1 MIENQHFSDLKI
13 MFKLFKITKQSLEML
28 QQKLKQYVVSKGES
42 IMKQENFIISLLDH
56 RDQMSELLTQSF
68 NSEYTMDTCVNDG
81 FY

>member
-13 MFKLFKITKQSLEML
+13 MFKLFKITQQSLEML
-28 QQKLKQYVVSKGES
+28 QKKLKQYVVSKGES
-42 IMKQENFIISLLDH
+42 IMKQENFIVSLLDH

-68 NSEYTMDTCVNDG
+68 NSEYTMDTCVNYG